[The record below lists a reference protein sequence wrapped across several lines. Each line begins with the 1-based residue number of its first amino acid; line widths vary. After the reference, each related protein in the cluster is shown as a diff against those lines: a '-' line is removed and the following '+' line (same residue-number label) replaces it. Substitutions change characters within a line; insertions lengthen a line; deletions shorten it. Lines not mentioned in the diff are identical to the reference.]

1 MFRDFSIR
9 ELVQCQKNEFP
20 NKLEA
25 ESGSTSVFADA
36 LGQESHLRFGSQK

>member
-1 MFRDFSIR
+1 MS
-9 ELVQCQKNEFP
+9 ENLP

-25 ESGSTSVFADA
+25 ESGVFADA